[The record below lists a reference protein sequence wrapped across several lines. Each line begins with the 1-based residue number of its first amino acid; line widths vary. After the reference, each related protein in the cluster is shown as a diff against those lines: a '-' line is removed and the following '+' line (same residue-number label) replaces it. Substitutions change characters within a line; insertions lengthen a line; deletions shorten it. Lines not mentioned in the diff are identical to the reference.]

1 MKNLEPGN
9 IPQNKT
15 PLKFIIEGVKYETSD
30 QYLTGIQLK
39 EISGIPSETELY
51 LSISKPYKDEL
62 IENDKSVNLARP
74 ETEYFFVKRKLH
86 FSINGNPFTWYKQF
100 IRGSQVRELGN
111 IPAEDEIFLDIKEG
125 WQDDQIM
132 DDEIVD
138 LARDGKEKFIS
149 KKVSYEVEIEV
160 NGKDHKWIKKTISFD
175 EVVTLKDGVSNG
187 TKAYTV
193 TYKEGPIENP
203 SGELAKGDVVIVK
216 NKMKFYAKATDK
228 S

>member
-1 MKNLEPGN
+1 MNNLEPGN
-9 IPQNKT
+9 THQNKT
-15 PLKFIIEGVKYETSD
+15 PLNFVIEGVKYETFE
-30 QYLTGIQLK
+30 QYLTGGQLK
-39 EISGIPSETELY
+39 KISGIPLETELY

-74 ETEYFFVKRKLH
+74 ETEYFFVKKKLH
-86 FSINGNPFTWYKQF
+86 FSINGTPFTWYKQF
-100 IRGSQVRELGN
+100 ITGAQIRELGN
-111 IPAEDEIFLDIKEG
+111 IPLEDEIFLDIKEG

-138 LARDGKEKFIS
+138 LARDGREKFIS
-149 KKVSYEVEIEV
+149 KKISFEVEIQV
-160 NGKDHKWIKKTISFD
+160 NGKDHKWVKKVISFD
-175 EVVTLKDGVSNG
+175 EIVTLKDGATNG

-193 TYKEGPIENP
+193 TYKDGPIENP

-216 NKMKFYAKATDK
+216 NRMKFYAKATDK